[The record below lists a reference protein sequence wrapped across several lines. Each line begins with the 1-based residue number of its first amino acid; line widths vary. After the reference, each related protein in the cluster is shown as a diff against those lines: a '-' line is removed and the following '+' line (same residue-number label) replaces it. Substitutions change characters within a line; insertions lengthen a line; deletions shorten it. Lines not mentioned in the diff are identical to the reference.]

1 MAATNVNTL
10 VASDA
15 DGVRV
20 GLKKVATRIQVVKS
34 VNANASLV
42 TECVFICDRAYNLG
56 SVSESHSTAGSDASA
71 VSIQI
76 TKDTGTTAPGGGTAI
91 LTNNTN
97 AGFNAKGT
105 ANTVQTGTF
114 AATAFATGDRISI
127 KYTGTLTALAGVC
140 VAIGLEPA

>member
-20 GLKKVATRIQVVKS
+20 GSKKVATRIQVVKS

-56 SVSESHSTAGSDASA
+56 AVSESHSTAGSDASA

-114 AATAFATGDRISI
+114 AATAFAAGDRISI